1 MNHQTIGEIVAQDYR
16 AANVF
21 KRYGI
26 DFCCGGKRSVADAC
40 IEKGVDLAVLEQE
53 LSELNRQPSPLQ
65 MSYQNWSA
73 DFLADYIINRHHAYV
88 RKATPE
94 ITAYAEKVAKVHG
107 KRHPETVE
115 IFYNWKA
122 LSSELESHLL
132 KEENILFPYIKKMA
146 KTEDNQSFRPPFG
159 TVQNPINIME
169 MEHDEAGELIHAIR
183 KLSNDFTPPEDACT
197 TYRVLF
203 SMLEE
208 FENDLHEHV
217 HIENNILFPKA
228 IGLEEQFKKAEAS

>member
-1 MNHQTIGEIVAQDYR
+1 MNDQTIGEIVAQDYR
-16 AANVF
+16 TASVF

-40 IEKGVDLAVLEQE
+40 TEKGVDLSTIEQE
-53 LSELNRQPSPLQ
+53 LSELVQQPSALQ
-65 MSYQNWSA
+65 MSYKDWAA
-73 DFLADYIINRHHAYV
+73 DFLTDYIVNRHHTYV
-88 RKATPE
+88 RKAIPE
-94 ITAYAEKVAKVHG
+94 IMAYAEKVAKVHG

-122 LSSELESHLL
+122 LASELESHML

-146 KTEDNQSFRPPFG
+146 KVDGNQVLTPPFG
-159 TVQNPINIME
+159 TVQHPVSMME
-169 MEHDEAGELIHAIR
+169 MEHEDAGELMSVIR
-183 KLSNDFTPPEDACT
+183 KLSSGFTPPEDACT

-203 SMLEE
+203 NLLED

-217 HIENNILFPKA
+217 HIENNVLFPKA
-228 IGLEEQFKKAEAS
+228 IQIENELNVK

>member
-1 MNHQTIGEIVAQDYR
+1 MNDQTIGEIVAQDYR
-16 AANVF
+16 TASVF

-40 IEKGVDLAVLEQE
+40 TEKGIDLTTIEQE
-53 LSELNRQPSPLQ
+53 LSELVQQPSALQ
-65 MSYQNWSA
+65 MSYKDWAA
-73 DFLADYIINRHHAYV
+73 DFLTDYIVNRHHTYV
-88 RKATPE
+88 RKAIPE

-122 LSSELESHLL
+122 LAAELESHML
-132 KEENILFPYIKKMA
+132 KEENILFPYIKQLA
-146 KTEDNQSFRPPFG
+146 KVNENQLLTLPFG
-159 TVQNPINIME
+159 TVQHPVSMME
-169 MEHDEAGELIHAIR
+169 MEHEDAGELMSVIR
-183 KLSNDFTPPEDACT
+183 KLSSGFTPPEDACT

-203 SMLEE
+203 NLLED

-217 HIENNILFPKA
+217 HIENNVLFPKA
-228 IGLEEQFKKAEAS
+228 IQIENELNVK